1 MEYLTELE
9 MSEDGCIY
17 ELNGG
22 YIVVEFA
29 CRGGSDT
36 LYYTNDI
43 KEARNKIGI
52 GEPEE
57 EEPLQLELHEGD
69 KIYDIMCE
77 HERLSWP
84 RLKKCMEEQGF
95 YKDDEWTIRKK

>member
-29 CRGGSDT
+29 CRGGPDA
-36 LYYTNDI
+36 LYYTNDV
-43 KEARNKIGI
+43 KEARDKIGI

-69 KIYDIMCE
+69 KLIDLMTE
-77 HERLSWP
+77 HETLTMP
-84 RLKKCMEEQGF
+84 RLKQLMTEQGF
-95 YKDDEWTIRKK
+95 YMDQYIIRKK

>member
-1 MEYLTELE
+1 MKYLTELE

-43 KEARNKIGI
+43 KEARDKIGV

-57 EEPLQLELHEGD
+57 EEPFNLELHEGD
-69 KIYDIMCE
+69 KLIDLMTEYEALTM
-77 HERLSWP
+77 P
-84 RLKKCMEEQGF
+84 RLEQLMAEQGF
-95 YKDDEWTIRKK
+95 YMDQFVIRKK